1 MAFDIIRETTIDI
14 VNSSLS
20 SIKLPAWDILKFI
33 LPTTSKNMQTELL
46 PYPKYMAYETML
58 SRVKREIKKYPTFA
72 SINAI
77 QLILSIFSLPPY
89 TSHSSPLL
97 SLYSKS
103 NCDSG
108 NE

>member
-33 LPTTSKNMQTELL
+33 LPTTSKNMQTKLL

-58 SRVKREIKKYPTFA
+58 SI
-72 SINAI
+72 SMI
-77 QLILSIFSLPPY
+77 
-89 TSHSSPLL
+89 
-97 SLYSKS
+97 
-103 NCDSG
+103 
-108 NE
+108 